1 MAYSFNTILLS
12 AQKTGNPNLIGTALS
27 GSGVNIISLSTLDQ
41 GITFDAVTSLNST
54 LTNVTIE
61 GSLFRIDTAY
71 QGATMALVKVP
82 VNNISTYTTY
92 IHNSALTVAP
102 TSAMSVGEV
111 DVMNPDSRRKYL
123 LGYI

>member
-12 AQKTGNPNLIGTALS
+12 AQKTGSPNLIGTSLS
-27 GSGVNIISLSTLDQ
+27 GSGVNTISLSTSDM
-41 GITFDAVTSLNST
+41 GITFDAVASLNST

-71 QGATMALVKVP
+71 QGATLALVKVP
-82 VNNISTYTTY
+82 TNNVSTYTTY
-92 IHNSALTVAP
+92 IHNSALAVAP
-102 TSAMSVGEV
+102 TSAMNVGST
-111 DVMNPDSRRKYL
+111 DVMSPDSRRKYL